1 MVGFKS
7 LLAVCCELREGLE
20 NNKWLKDCKK
30 IGEFLSIPEFTLIK
44 TTNENGKLG
53 LKKGSSSVV
62 FEVYEVNI
70 IQLHNISE
78 LKGFYYDNYNKNI
91 HDKIEIETP
100 YGKAYTYLEKHT
112 KITNENIIKDYDFS
126 DYSKY
131 NKITN

>member
-62 FEVYEVNI
+62 FEVYEVSI

-78 LKGFYYDNYNKNI
+78 LKGFYYDNYI
-91 HDKIEIETP
+91 
-100 YGKAYTYLEKHT
+100 
-112 KITNENIIKDYDFS
+112 FF
-126 DYSKY
+126 
-131 NKITN
+131 